1 MEAEAVGWPAGASRP
16 DSTCRLPDLWST
28 SSFIMCTASKTGL
41 AARRRP
47 TGATRQLRIRL
58 RLGLA
63 SGSGA
68 AVAMSSLRRVTG
80 VITLFLGVL
89 APLAAQDRTPPVSA
103 DSVLPLPELR
113 VEVVRL
119 RTGSVPIADVPF
131 PVQIIAGSNFQ
142 GATGSSVADAL
153 TG

>member
-1 MEAEAVGWPAGASRP
+1 MNQA
-16 DSTCRLPDLWST
+16 LPD
-28 SSFIMCTASKTGL
+28 FFE
-41 AARRRP
+41 P
-47 TGATRQLRIRL
+47 
-58 RLGLA
+58 
-63 SGSGA
+63 SGIP
-68 AVAMSSLRRVTG
+68 LITG

-153 TG
+153 TGSAGGQRHEPNR